1 MKEVDFQMKK
11 YLALL
16 LVLVMVLSLAAC
28 ASKPAETTDEPEQT
42 TTEPAP
48 AEETKDEEPAPA
60 EETKEEEPTE
70 EPADNTEYAVAM
82 ITDYG
87 DITDQSFNQ
96 TTYEAC
102 KAFCEDNGVE
112 FSYFKPA
119 GDNTADRVAMIEKAV
134 DEGYN
139 VIVMPGY
146 AFGGAIVEAAPE
158 FPDVKFIALD
168 VAKGDLLEAG
178 VAKAGESYDYNPD
191 NWDLEK
197 YVDMSNVYCAIY
209 QEELCG
215 YMAGYAAVKLGYKS
229 LGFLG
234 GMAVPAVIRYGYG
247 FVQGVDAAAADLGLS
262 DVTLNYI
269 YGGQFSGDVDITA
282 VMDTWYANGTEVV
295 FACGGGIYTSAV
307 DAAKKAGG
315 KVIGVDVDQAG
326 VIAGYAGVDG
336 LTVTSAMKGLYPATY
351 DTLND
356 VINNGN
362 WANYVGK
369 ITTLGLVSADD
380 PEANYVQIPM
390 GEGTQWSDSFTQD
403 DYKAM
408 VADMY
413 NGVIT
418 VSNDISKAASDF
430 ATVITVD
437 DQGAIK
443 G

>member
-1 MKEVDFQMKK
+1 MKK
-11 YLALL
+11 FFALL
-16 LVLVMVLSLAAC
+16 LSLAMVLALVAC
-28 ASKPAETTDEPEQT
+28 GQKDPTPDTPDTPDDPQT
-42 TTEPAP
+42 
-48 AEETKDEEPAPA
+48 KV
-60 EETKEEEPTE
+60 
-70 EPADNTEYAVAM
+70 EYKVAM

-102 KAFCEDNGVE
+102 KAFAEDNSIE
-112 FSYFKPA
+112 FSYFRPA

-134 DEGYN
+134 NEGFN

-168 VAKGDLLEAG
+168 VAAGDLLETA
-178 VAKAGESYDYNPD
+178 VAKAGEAYDYTPE
-191 NWDLEK
+191 NWDLSK
-197 YVDMSNVYCAIY
+197 YVDMSNVYCAVY

-234 GMAVPAVIRYGYG
+234 GMAVPAVVRYGYG
-247 FVQGVDAAAADLGLS
+247 FVQGVDAAAADLGLT
-262 DVTLNYI
+262 DVKVNYI
-269 YGGQFSGDVDITA
+269 YGGQFFGDADITA
-282 VMDTWYANGTEVV
+282 VMDTWYQGGTEVV

-307 DAAKKAGG
+307 DAAKKVGA

-326 VIAGYAGVDG
+326 VIAKYAGVDG
-336 LTVTSAMKGLYPATY
+336 MTVTSAMKGLYPATY
-351 DTLND
+351 DTLTD
-356 VINNGN
+356 VIVNGN
-362 WANYVGK
+362 WEKYVGK
-369 ITTLGLVSADD
+369 IETLGLVSGAD

-390 GEGTQWSDSFTQD
+390 GDGTQWSDSFTQD

-408 VADMY
+408 VKDMFD
-413 NGVIT
+413 GKIT
-418 VSNDISKAASDF
+418 VSNDVSKTPSDF
-430 ATVITVD
+430 ATVIAVE

>member
-1 MKEVDFQMKK
+1 MKK
-11 YLALL
+11 FFALL
-16 LVLVMVLSLAAC
+16 LSLAMVLALVAC
-28 ASKPAETTDEPEQT
+28 GQKDPTPDTPDTPDDPQT
-42 TTEPAP
+42 
-48 AEETKDEEPAPA
+48 KV
-60 EETKEEEPTE
+60 
-70 EPADNTEYAVAM
+70 EYKVAM

-102 KAFCEDNGVE
+102 KAFAEDNSIE
-112 FSYFKPA
+112 FSYFRPA

-134 DEGYN
+134 DEGFN

-168 VAKGDLLEAG
+168 VAAGDLLETA
-178 VAKAGESYDYNPD
+178 VAKAGETYDYTPE
-191 NWDLEK
+191 NWDLNK
-197 YVDMSNVYCAIY
+197 YVDMSNVYCAVY

-215 YMAGYAAVKLGYKS
+215 YMAGYAAVKLGYKN

-234 GMAVPAVIRYGYG
+234 GMSVPAVVRYGYG
-247 FVQGVDAAAADLGLS
+247 FVQGVDAAAADLGLT
-262 DVTLNYI
+262 DVKVNYI
-269 YGGQFSGDVDITA
+269 YGDQFFGDADITA
-282 VMDTWYANGTEVV
+282 VMDTWYQGGTEVV

-307 DAAKKAGG
+307 DAAKKVGA

-326 VIAGYAGVDG
+326 LIAKYAGVDG
-336 LTVTSAMKGLYPATY
+336 MTVTSAMKGLYPATY
-351 DTLND
+351 DTLTD
-356 VINNGN
+356 VIVNGN
-362 WANYVGK
+362 WDKYVGK
-369 ITTLGLVSADD
+369 IATLGLVSGTD

-390 GEGTQWSDSFTQD
+390 GDGTQWSDSFTQD

-408 VADMY
+408 VKDMFD
-413 NGVIT
+413 GKIT
-418 VSNDISKAASDF
+418 VSNNTSSDVSAADF

-437 DQGAIK
+437 DQGSIK

>member
-1 MKEVDFQMKK
+1 MKK
-11 YLALL
+11 FFALL
-16 LVLVMVLSLAAC
+16 LSLAMVLALVAC
-28 ASKPAETTDEPEQT
+28 GQKDPTPDTPDTPDDPQT
-42 TTEPAP
+42 
-48 AEETKDEEPAPA
+48 KV
-60 EETKEEEPTE
+60 
-70 EPADNTEYAVAM
+70 EYKVAM

-102 KAFCEDNGVE
+102 KAFAEDNSIE

-134 DEGYN
+134 DDGFN

-168 VAKGDLLEAG
+168 VAAGDLLETA
-178 VAKAGESYDYNPD
+178 VAKAGESYDFTPE
-191 NWDLEK
+191 NWDLNK
-197 YVDMSNVYCAIY
+197 YVDMSNVYCAVY

-215 YMAGYAAVKLGYKS
+215 YMAGYAAVKLGYKN

-234 GMAVPAVIRYGYG
+234 GMSVPAVVRYGYG
-247 FVQGVDAAAADLGLS
+247 FVQGVDAAAADLGLT
-262 DVTLNYI
+262 DVKVNYI
-269 YGGQFSGDVDITA
+269 YGGQFFGDADITA
-282 VMDTWYANGTEVV
+282 VMDTWYQGGTEVV

-307 DAAKKAGG
+307 DAAKKVGA

-326 VIAGYAGVDG
+326 VIAKYAGVDG
-336 LTVTSAMKGLYPATY
+336 MTVTSAMKGLYPATY
-351 DTLND
+351 DTLTD
-356 VINNGN
+356 VIVNGN
-362 WANYVGK
+362 WDKYVGK
-369 ITTLGLVSADD
+369 IATLGLVSGTD

-390 GEGTQWSDSFTQD
+390 GDGTQWSDSFTQD

-408 VADMY
+408 VKDMFD
-413 NGVIT
+413 GKIT
-418 VSNDISKAASDF
+418 VSNNTSSDVSAADF
-430 ATVITVD
+430 ATFITVD
-437 DQGAIK
+437 DQGSIK

>member
-1 MKEVDFQMKK
+1 MKK
-11 YLALL
+11 FFALL
-16 LVLVMVLSLAAC
+16 LSLAMVLALVAC
-28 ASKPAETTDEPEQT
+28 GQKDPTPDTPDTPDDPQT
-42 TTEPAP
+42 
-48 AEETKDEEPAPA
+48 KV
-60 EETKEEEPTE
+60 
-70 EPADNTEYAVAM
+70 EYKVAM

-102 KAFCEDNGVE
+102 KAFAEDNSIE

-134 DEGYN
+134 DEGFN

-168 VAKGDLLEAG
+168 VAAGDLLETA
-178 VAKAGESYDYNPD
+178 VAKAGETYDYTPE
-191 NWDLEK
+191 NWDLNK
-197 YVDMSNVYCAIY
+197 YVDMSNVYCAVY

-215 YMAGYAAVKLGYKS
+215 YMAGYAAVKLGYKN

-234 GMAVPAVIRYGYG
+234 GMAVPAVVRYGYG
-247 FVQGVDAAAADLGLS
+247 FVQGVDAAAADMGLT
-262 DVTLNYI
+262 DVKVNYI
-269 YGGQFSGDVDITA
+269 YGGQFFGDADITA
-282 VMDTWYANGTEVV
+282 VMDTWYQGGTEVV

-307 DAAKKAGG
+307 DAAKKVGA

-326 VIAGYAGVDG
+326 VIAKYAGVDG
-336 LTVTSAMKGLYPATY
+336 MTVTSAMKGLYPATY
-351 DTLND
+351 DTLTD
-356 VINNGN
+356 VIVNGN
-362 WANYVGK
+362 WDKYVGK
-369 ITTLGLVSADD
+369 IATLGLVSGTD

-390 GEGTQWSDSFTQD
+390 GDGTQWSDSFTQD

-408 VADMY
+408 VKDMFD
-413 NGVIT
+413 GKIT
-418 VSNDISKAASDF
+418 VSNNTSSDVSAADF

-437 DQGAIK
+437 DQGSIK